1 MKAASERTETFFG
14 KQNNWAGVLLRQV
27 RNGESLPDNFLLG
40 YS

>member
-1 MKAASERTETFFG
+1 MKPASQRTETKVG

-27 RNGESLPDNFLLG
+27 RNDESLPDNFLLG